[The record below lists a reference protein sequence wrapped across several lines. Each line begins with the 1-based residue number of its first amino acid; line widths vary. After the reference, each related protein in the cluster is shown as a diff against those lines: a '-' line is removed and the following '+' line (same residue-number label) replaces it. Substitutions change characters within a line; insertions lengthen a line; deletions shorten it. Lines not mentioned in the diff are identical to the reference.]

1 MYCALPAWNTF
12 FSLLF
17 PDLLTLTPQ
26 SSVPGPPP
34 QTFPRALPCAS
45 RVLRTPLPPAW
56 HWRELAV
63 SQTRSL
69 FRARDWYSVLEML
82 CGGGQ
87 DRTFSEPV
95 HPPARRVFKWSQ
107 GYRVLLWEHRAVGR
121 IGAVDLIWTHHGS
134 PFLRKQYVFSG
145 NRNCVAVFGENRVP
159 GGGKC
164 RIGGLQEGYLAPLLW
179 FSCV

>member
-1 MYCALPAWNTF
+1 MLCLPGTPSSRCF
-12 FSLLF
+12 FLTYLPLPLRVQFRGHLLKPSLGLCPVLPESSAPLCLPRGIGGNSPSLRLGASSGQGIGTQF
-17 PDLLTLTPQ
+17 WKCCVVVGKTEPSQ
-26 SSVPGPPP
+26 SLSIRLHDACLIVTRVPG
-34 QTFPRALPCAS
+34 AA
-45 RVLRTPLPPAW
+45 
-56 HWRELAV
+56 AV
-63 SQTRSL
+63 
-69 FRARDWYSVLEML
+69 
-82 CGGGQ
+82 
-87 DRTFSEPV
+87 
-95 HPPARRVFKWSQ
+95 
-107 GYRVLLWEHRAVGR
+107 EHRAVGR